1 VITQSGQE
9 GGLADEIVL
18 YDGESATAVQ
28 VDWPTAEWPEFLGA
42 IGNDLILIDGGD
54 VWIGEMFED

>member
-1 VITQSGQE
+1 M
-9 GGLADEIVL
+9 L

-42 IGNDLILIDGGD
+42 IGNSLILVYHAD
-54 VWIGEMFED
+54 VWIAEVFEN